1 MSIRT
6 EEFEKL
12 GAFYLGRPYDLDTK
26 KRGDGLI
33 LYDSKDLVTHGVV
46 LGMTGS
52 GKTGLC
58 LALLEEAAI
67 DGIPAIVIDPKGDI
81 ANLLLTFP
89 DLKAADFRP
98 WINEDDARRKG
109 LDPDA
114 FAAAQAGTWAKGLA
128 ESGQDGQRIAR
139 LRSAVEIALYTP
151 GSNAGLPVSILS
163 SLECPPPEVA
173 DDTEA
178 MADRIEST
186 VSSLLALL
194 GVDADPLQSREHLVL
209 SNIFRHAW
217 SQGQDLDLPGL
228 IQNLQH
234 PPFDQV
240 GVMPL
245 DSLFPEKDRMA
256 LALRLN
262 NLLAA
267 PGFDLWLQGEAL
279 DPSRLLHTAAGK
291 PRVAIFSIAHL
302 GDAERMFFV
311 SLLLNQMVAWMR
323 AQSGT
328 TSLRA
333 LVYMDEIAGYL
344 PPTAAPPSKKP
355 MLTLL
360 KQARAFGVGVLLATQ
375 NPVDLDY
382 KALSNIG
389 TWFLGRLQ
397 TERDKLRVLDGLEG
411 SAAGQAAGFDRATM
425 EKTLSALGNRVFLMN
440 NVHED
445 EPVVFETRWVMS
457 YLAGPLTRAQL
468 KVLADPMR
476 AAQPAATGK
485 GKPAAEAVPGKAAAG
500 GGTMVKPQVAKQI
513 DEFFLPLPP
522 DSDPADFVY
531 QPRVLRA
538 GRIGIEDAKLGVSLT
553 DETCDLV
560 PIDDDRAAADWKHAT
575 PFDADVSTL
584 SRAAVP
590 GVAFQSLPKEL
601 GEAKFYTAVK
611 RDYADQLAEEGGVD
625 LLRSP
630 SLGEVSQPGEHERDF
645 RLRLVQKAREAR
657 DERVRLLREDYAKRL
672 AREQDDVGRA
682 QAAVDRE
689 KAQAATA
696 KWSTLAS
703 VGSALLGAF
712 MGRKKISVTNLRR
725 VGTVGTSMSRTL
737 GQSGDV
743 NRAEDKLAAE
753 LEDVAKLEEEL
764 QGKIREI
771 ESTIDPVTETLES
784 VRLRPLKK
792 NVSVQS
798 CGLAWVPVVR

>member
-6 EEFEKL
+6 EDFEKL
-12 GAFYLGRPYDLDTK
+12 GTFYLGRPYDLETK
-26 KRGDGLI
+26 TRGDGLL

-67 DGIPAIVIDPKGDI
+67 DGVPAIVIDPKGDI

-114 FAAAQAGTWAKGLA
+114 FAAAQADAWAKGLA

-151 GSNAGLPVSILS
+151 GSNAGLPVSTLS

-173 DDTEA
+173 DDAEA

-194 GVDADPLQSREHLVL
+194 GIDADPLQSREHLVL
-209 SNIFRHAW
+209 SNIFRNAW
-217 SQGQDLDLPGL
+217 SQGLDLDLPGL
-228 IQNLQH
+228 IQSLQH

-267 PGFDLWLQGEAL
+267 PGFDLWLEGEAL
-279 DPSRLLHTAAGK
+279 EPSRLLHTAAGK

-302 GDAERMFFV
+302 GDAGRMFFV
-311 SLLLNQMVAWMR
+311 SLLLNQIVAWMR

-411 SAAGQAAGFDRATM
+411 SAAGQAAGFDRTTL

-476 AAQPAATGK
+476 AAQPAAAGK
-485 GKPAAEAVPGKAAAG
+485 GRPAAEVVPGKPAAG
-500 GGTMVKPQVAKQI
+500 GGTMVKPPVAKQI

-522 DSDPADFVY
+522 GSAPADFVY

-538 GRIGIEDAKLGVSLT
+538 GRIVIEDAKLGVSLT

-560 PIDDDRAAADWKHAT
+560 PIAGGRAAADWKHAT
-575 PFDADVSTL
+575 ALDADVSTL

-590 GVAFQSLPKEL
+590 GVAFQSLPKEF
-601 GEAKFYTAVK
+601 GEAKFYTAAK
-611 RDYADQLAEEGGVD
+611 RDYADQLAREGGVD

-645 RLRLVQKAREAR
+645 RLRLVQKAREMR

-682 QAAVDRE
+682 QAAVERE

-703 VGSALLGAF
+703 VGSALLGTF

-737 GQSGDV
+737 GQSRDV
-743 NRAEDKLAAE
+743 NRAEEKLAAE

-784 VRLRPLKK
+784 VRLRPMKK
-792 NVSVQS
+792 NVSVQA
-798 CGLAWVPVVR
+798 CGLAWVPVAR

>member
-6 EEFEKL
+6 EDFEKL
-12 GAFYLGRPYDLDTK
+12 GTFYLGRPYDLDTK

-311 SLLLNQMVAWMR
+311 SLLLNQVVAWMR

-538 GRIGIEDAKLGVSLT
+538 GRVGIEDAKLGVSLT

-601 GEAKFYTAVK
+601 GEAKFYTTVK

-630 SLGEVSQPGEHERDF
+630 SLGEVSQPGENERDF

-682 QAAVDRE
+682 QAAVERE